1 MRTLFSTTCFVDPA
15 FRKPSLRP
23 SRAEMSPA
31 AFVALVAAWSGVLI
45 GMLLIVIL
53 LRVAG

>member
-1 MRTLFSTTCFVDPA
+1 MRTLFSSSCFVDPA

-23 SRAEMSPA
+23 SKAEMSPA
-31 AFVALVAAWSGVLI
+31 AFIALVTAWSAALI
-45 GMLLIVIL
+45 GMLLILIV